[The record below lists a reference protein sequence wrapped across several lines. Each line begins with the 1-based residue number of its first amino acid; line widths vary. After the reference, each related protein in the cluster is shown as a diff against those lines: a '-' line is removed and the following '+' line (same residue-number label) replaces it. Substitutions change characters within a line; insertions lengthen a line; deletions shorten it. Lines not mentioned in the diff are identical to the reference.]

1 MSNEKLAQSP
11 DLWQSLLKISQ
22 PLKHA
27 VFLSFFLNMLVLAPT
42 WYMLQV
48 YDRVL
53 SSKNYH
59 TLLMLTVLV
68 FFLYLIME
76 VLDWIRA
83 RIMFNA
89 SKIFC
94 EDIKLRIFNAVF
106 KSKLKN
112 SNDLT
117 NLVFSDMQ
125 TLQDAIASP
134 GLMMLM
140 DLPFAILIL
149 ILIYLINVAM
159 GAFATVGLILL
170 CGLAIYNRQ
179 VVQPPLTAA
188 GKSANEAMSY
198 ANSVIKNSQ
207 VIESMGMFKFVH
219 QRWSEKQLKF
229 LQLQATASD
238 SAGINSSLSKLI
250 QTMQGSLLLGLGCW
264 LTLNGDVFLG
274 GGMMLVGS
282 ILGGR
287 VLAPLVGIIS
297 YWRSLGNAIDSF
309 KRINELLKLYPEK
322 PATMALP
329 APLGNLSVE
338 SVVAGAPNNQAP
350 IIKGINFKLTAGQ
363 SLAIIGPSASGK
375 TSLARL
381 ITGIWPAMNGKV
393 RLDGAD
399 LYQWDKDQ
407 LGPYVGYLPQDI
419 ELFDGSLAENIAR
432 FGDVDIE
439 KVKEA
444 IRVVGLQEF
453 VEGLEH
459 GLDSQLGEEGAFLSG
474 GQRQRVAFARAIYGM
489 PKFVVLDEPNSSLD
503 EAGDIAL
510 YSALNYL
517 KANGT
522 TVVVITHR
530 SQILSM
536 MDMIMILVE
545 GQIKS
550 FGPRDEVL
558 AILNPTN
565 QNNNRLEKSVDGPA

>member
-1 MSNEKLAQSP
+1 
-11 DLWQSLLKISQ
+11 
-22 PLKHA
+22 
-27 VFLSFFLNMLVLAPT
+27 
-42 WYMLQV
+42 
-48 YDRVL
+48 
-53 SSKNYH
+53 
-59 TLLMLTVLV
+59 
-68 FFLYLIME
+68 
-76 VLDWIRA
+76 
-83 RIMFNA
+83 
-89 SKIFC
+89 
-94 EDIKLRIFNAVF
+94 
-106 KSKLKN
+106 
-112 SNDLT
+112 
-117 NLVFSDMQ
+117 
-125 TLQDAIASP
+125 
-134 GLMMLM
+134 
-140 DLPFAILIL
+140 
-149 ILIYLINVAM
+149 
-159 GAFATVGLILL
+159 
-170 CGLAIYNRQ
+170 
-179 VVQPPLTAA
+179 
-188 GKSANEAMSY
+188 
-198 ANSVIKNSQ
+198 
-207 VIESMGMFKFVH
+207 
-219 QRWSEKQLKF
+219 
-229 LQLQATASD
+229 
-238 SAGINSSLSKLI
+238 
-250 QTMQGSLLLGLGCW
+250 
-264 LTLNGDVFLG
+264 
-274 GGMMLVGS
+274 
-282 ILGGR
+282 
-287 VLAPLVGIIS
+287 
-297 YWRSLGNAIDSF
+297 
-309 KRINELLKLYPEK
+309 
-322 PATMALP
+322 MALP